1 MGMPGIE
8 KIDISLTFFEQRY
21 FNKYLNKTFE
31 IFSVYSSLSYRGNR
45 VSDFFYLGLSFC
57 FIKFIKLFLKK

>member
-31 IFSVYSSLSYRGNR
+31 IFYVYSSLSYRGNR
-45 VSDFFYLGLSFC
+45 VSEF
-57 FIKFIKLFLKK
+57 LFWL

>member
-8 KIDISLTFFEQRY
+8 KIDISLRY

-57 FIKFIKLFLKK
+57 FIKFITLFFKK